1 MDMKESGID
10 TSNSGER
17 MKIFDLEQDI
27 MNCWN
32 MVDDVKDAASY
43 IVDSEAFKDLSAEH
57 ADKIMNLLLGIQ
69 SVYQMR
75 FEKLWNNFE
84 AHCKEHH
91 SLRRKENHDYNEQR

>member
-1 MDMKESGID
+1 MKVF
-10 TSNSGER
+10 
-17 MKIFDLEQDI
+17 KIFDVEQDI

-43 IVDSEAFKDLSAEH
+43 LVDNESFKDLSAEN
-57 ADKIMNLLLGIQ
+57 ADKIMNLLLGIH

-91 SLRRKENHDYNEQR
+91 SLRRANKEDHDYDEQV

>member
-1 MDMKESGID
+1 MKVF
-10 TSNSGER
+10 
-17 MKIFDLEQDI
+17 KIFDVEQDI

-43 IVDSEAFKDLSAEH
+43 LVDNESFKDLSAEN
-57 ADKIMNLLLGIQ
+57 ADKIMNLLLGIH

-91 SLRRKENHDYNEQR
+91 SLRRVNKEDHDYDEQD

>member
-1 MDMKESGID
+1 MKVF
-10 TSNSGER
+10 
-17 MKIFDLEQDI
+17 KIFDVEQDI

-43 IVDSEAFKDLSAEH
+43 IVDNESFKDLSAEN
-57 ADKIMNLLLGIQ
+57 ADKIMNLLLGIH

-91 SLRRKENHDYNEQR
+91 SLRRVNKEDHDYDEQD

>member
-1 MDMKESGID
+1 MKVF
-10 TSNSGER
+10 
-17 MKIFDLEQDI
+17 KIFDVEQDI

-43 IVDSEAFKDLSAEH
+43 IVDNEAFKDLSGEN
-57 ADKIMNLLLGIQ
+57 ADKIMNLLLGIH

-91 SLRRKENHDYNEQR
+91 SLRRANKEDHDYDEQV

>member
-1 MDMKESGID
+1 
-10 TSNSGER
+10 

-43 IVDSEAFKDLSAEH
+43 IVDNESFKDLSAEH
-57 ADKIMNLLLGIQ
+57 ADKIMNLLMGIH
-69 SVYQMR
+69 SVYSMR

-84 AHCKEHH
+84 EHCKEHH
-91 SLRRKENHDYNEQR
+91 SLRQVNKEDHDYAEQG